1 MRKRQLLIISLVA
14 MACILFFDSCKHLRH
29 LHRGDA
35 TDSSAVVAHPGGD
48 AAPTPTI
55 QLDTIRNL
63 RYNRYSANFSCTIE
77 GMNINGQVRIQHDS
91 IIWISCTKIFEVAR
105 LRFTP
110 TSVQGYSRLLNKYYD
125 GDYAS
130 IAKRWGID
138 LDYATLQSL
147 ITGSCPPHCVKT
159 AEPQAKGDSVT
170 LQCTQKVNSYNRT
183 VKMVKKIKN
192 KKMTSALLTT
202 TDVRQTLSCRY
213 SSHQAIGTELAPGII
228 DISLKC
234 RKGDFSTQLKL
245 SKITLNSAQEYPFSI
260 PERASKL

>member
-1 MRKRQLLIISLVA
+1 MQKKQFLIISLVA
-14 MACILFFDSCKHLRH
+14 TACILFFDSCKNLRH
-29 LHRGDA
+29 MHRGV
-35 TDSSAVVAHPGGD
+35 TNDSTAVVTRPGGD
-48 AAPTPTI
+48 TAPSATI

-63 RYNRYSANFSCTIE
+63 RYNSYTANFSCTVE

-110 TSVQGYSRLLNKYYD
+110 TRVQGYSRLLNKYYD

-130 IAKRWGID
+130 LAKRWGID

-159 AEPQAKGDSVT
+159 QEPQAKGDSVT
-170 LQCTQKVNSYNRT
+170 LQCTQKVSSYNRT

-202 TDVRQTLSCRY
+202 SDVRQTLCCRY

-234 RKGDFSTQLKL
+234 RKGNFSTQLNL
-245 SKITLNSAQEYPFSI
+245 SKITLNGSQEYPFSI
-260 PERASKL
+260 PERANKL